1 MADDLF
7 TSRLLS
13 GERILWSG
21 NPGRGLLLTEKD
33 TFAIPF
39 SLLWC
44 GFVIFWMIG
53 ASRTAGF
60 GPLLFDAILICFGLY
75 NLVGRFLVDAWI
87 RRDLRYAVT
96 NSERRHGHG
105 ATTEAWARRSIRLR
119 SSSRL
124 AMRVACSTSF
134 SGRQGETTNNL
145 IPVARSL
152 RRTRGWDS
160 SLELR
165 CVAVT
170 GRSPVSHYETPFTF
184 TDRLLRVEVPA

>member
-13 GERILWSG
+13 DERILWSG
-21 NPGRGLLLTEKD
+21 NPGQGLLLTEKV

-60 GPLLFDAILICFGLY
+60 GPLLFGAILICFGLY
-75 NLVGRFLVDAWI
+75 NLVGRFLVVAWI

-96 NSERRHGHG
+96 NKRILIARPAPFSRFTALNLEQLSEVDLKERTNGRGTIRFRQRAPTWG
-105 ATTEAWARRSIRLR
+105 YYGGMGPALNPTPQFLAIGDARR
-119 SSSRL
+119 
-124 AMRVACSTSF
+124 VF
-134 SGRQGETTNNL
+134 DL
-145 IPVARSL
+145 IQRTAR
-152 RRTRGWDS
+152 RDNQ
-160 SLELR
+160 
-165 CVAVT
+165 
-170 GRSPVSHYETPFTF
+170 
-184 TDRLLRVEVPA
+184 

>member
-21 NPGRGLLLTEKD
+21 NPGQGLLLTEAD

-44 GFVIFWMIG
+44 GFVVFWTIG

-60 GPLLFDAILICFGLY
+60 GPLLIGAIFICFGLY

-87 RRDLRYAVT
+87 RRDLSYAVT
-96 NSERRHGHG
+96 NRRILIARPAPFSRFTALNLEQLSEVNLKERTNGRGTIRFG
-105 ATTEAWARRSIRLR
+105 QRAPAGWAWGYYRGMGPALDPTPQFLAIGDARR
-119 SSSRL
+119 
-124 AMRVACSTSF
+124 VF
-134 SGRQGETTNNL
+134 DL
-145 IPVARSL
+145 IQRTAR
-152 RRTRGWDS
+152 RDNQ
-160 SLELR
+160 
-165 CVAVT
+165 
-170 GRSPVSHYETPFTF
+170 
-184 TDRLLRVEVPA
+184 